1 MRTTVELPPEL
12 MRAAKARSA
21 ERGETFKTLLT
32 RAIETELAMPGINR
46 KPAGRVQLPLIPG
59 SKGPKV
65 HITNELLEDVIAA
78 DDAAA
83 FRALIKENRPSAPVS
98 PVKLLDVNVWIAACY
113 PDHPHH
119 DIARRWIDD
128 VDDRWRSAA

>member
-32 RAIETELAMPGINR
+32 RAIAAELAMPVLNR
-46 KPAGRVQLPLIPG
+46 KPAGRVQLPLMPG

-65 HITNELLEDVIAA
+65 HITNRLLEEVDAQA
-78 DDAAA
+78 DAEA
-83 FRALIKENRPSAPVS
+83 FHELIRENRP
-98 PVKLLDVNVWIAACY
+98 
-113 PDHPHH
+113 
-119 DIARRWIDD
+119 RRS
-128 VDDRWRSAA
+128 RSRR

>member
-21 ERGETFKTLLT
+21 ERGESFKTLLR
-32 RAIETELAMPGINR
+32 RALEAELAMPRMNR
-46 KPAGRVQLPLIPG
+46 KPAGRVQVPLIPA

-65 HITNELLEDVIAA
+65 RISNQLLEDVIAA

-83 FRALIKENRPSAPVS
+83 FHALIDENRPRGSRS
-98 PVKLLDVNVWIAACY
+98 
-113 PDHPHH
+113 
-119 DIARRWIDD
+119 RR
-128 VDDRWRSAA
+128 